1 MSAYKKLNANDVKIT
16 PFEAHKQYTI
26 NHTGTGSYG
35 VSGSYSF
42 FTASWTS
49 ESKDLFSD
57 ANRRYFQLDH
67 LYYRDF
73 LTTIDD
79 RLDVSDTPYLKQER
93 RLYEKANILSI
104 SQKNFGSGIQPGTFT
119 LTGSFSGSQF
129 NIKDDGYGN
138 LYDDNQNVLTKAA
151 FNSISDPRGRLLYL
165 GPVNGF
171 KKYDLTTDNNT
182 GQTLVNPPSHYN
194 AEGIYDDSY
203 YLNQV
208 KYKNIKFAGLNIPT
222 SSIWPTI
229 DFSSS
234 YVQAQTETLAGNT
247 FPSYVEVADSTQF
260 DFSEDFSIVLRFA
273 DGANMGVNDFPID
286 GLGFNDH
293 AELNQNHLMVS
304 GARIYFISK
313 NGEIP
318 TVPTNL
324 EGNAGLSLNTNTTGS
339 SQIFYDTP
347 SSQFPFELYY
357 EYSSSLGGT
366 ATPQWVFKRSDGI
379 NTSIA
384 TASAA
389 GNVGITNGFI
399 LLQKTGSNLELIL
412 DNSDIGKFTP
422 DITTGNC
429 NNKSPIYIGSKGIHP
444 NDTSQPQ
451 VYTNPPSNLFQIQ
464 IFNKA
469 LSFIEILNL
478 KTYTPTLTGTKT
490 VGNIFYDSGIATIT
504 HPYYLEVL
512 GNVSSSDDWTVTYK
526 NTHLI
531 YEHEITCTIAEDEF
545 NQTRNI
551 TTRKIQSINSDELAN
566 FATGSLFKPYVTT
579 VGLYNDE
586 GDLLVVGKLGQPT
599 RTSDETDTT
608 FILRYDT

>member
-138 LYDDNQNVLTKAA
+138 LYDDNVSTLFK
-151 FNSISDPRGRLLYL
+151 NSLNKFSDPRGRLLYL

-182 GQTLVNPPSHYN
+182 GQTLVNPPSWYN
-194 AEGIYDDSY
+194 ESYIYDDSY
-203 YLNQV
+203 YLNQL
-208 KYKNIKFAGLNIPT
+208 KYKNIKFEGLSIPT

-234 YVQAQTETLAGNT
+234 YQQAQTETLAGNT
-247 FPSYVEVADSTQF
+247 FPSYIEVTDNTQF
-260 DFSEDFSIVLRFA
+260 DFNGDFAVIIRF
-273 DGANMGVNDFPID
+273 NDPGN
-286 GLGFNDH
+286 GLGINDH
-293 AELNQNHLMVS
+293 SFLNQNHLMVS

-318 TVPTNL
+318 KTPTNL
-324 EGNAGLSLNTNTTGS
+324 EGNAGLPLSTTRTGS
-339 SQIFYDTP
+339 SQIYYDTP
-347 SSQFPFELYY
+347 SAQFPFELYY

-366 ATPQWVFKRSDGI
+366 ATPQYVFKRSDGI
-379 NTSIA
+379 NT
-384 TASAA
+384 TTLTRSAA
-389 GNVGITNGFI
+389 NIVDLTSDFI
-399 LLQKTGSNLELIL
+399 LLQKSGSQLEMWV
-412 DNSDIGKFTP
+412 GTTQQTTT
-422 DITTGNC
+422 DITVGNC

-451 VYTNPPSNLFQIQ
+451 IYTNPPGNLYQIQ
-464 IFNKA
+464 IFNQA
-469 LSFIEILNL
+469 LNL
-478 KTYTPTLTGTKT
+478 YDIASLISTSTITGTKT

>member
-138 LYDDNQNVLTKAA
+138 LYDDNLSILFK
-151 FNSISDPRGRLLYL
+151 NSLNKFSDPRGRLLYL

-182 GQTLVNPPSHYN
+182 GQTLVNPPSWYN
-194 AEGIYDDSY
+194 ESYIYDDSY
-203 YLNQV
+203 YLNQL
-208 KYKNIKFAGLNIPT
+208 KYKNIKFEGLSIPT

-229 DFSSS
+229 DFSAS
-234 YVQAQTETLAGNT
+234 YQQAQTETLAGNT
-247 FPSYVEVADSTQF
+247 FPSYIEVTDNTQF
-260 DFSEDFSIVLRFA
+260 DFNGDFAVIIRF
-273 DGANMGVNDFPID
+273 NDPGN
-286 GLGFNDH
+286 GLGINDH
-293 AELNQNHLMVS
+293 SFLNQNHLMVS

-318 TVPTNL
+318 KTPTNL
-324 EGNAGLSLNTNTTGS
+324 EGNAGLPLSTTRTGS
-339 SQIFYDTP
+339 SQIYYDTP
-347 SSQFPFELYY
+347 SAQFPFELYY

-366 ATPQWVFKRSDGI
+366 ATPQYVFKRSDGI
-379 NTSIA
+379 NT
-384 TASAA
+384 TTLTRSAA
-389 GNVGITNGFI
+389 NIVDLTSDFI
-399 LLQKTGSNLELIL
+399 LLQKSGSQLEMWV
-412 DNSDIGKFTP
+412 GTTQQTTT
-422 DITTGNC
+422 DITVGNC

-451 VYTNPPSNLFQIQ
+451 IYTNPPGNLYQIQ
-464 IFNKA
+464 IFNQA
-469 LSFIEILNL
+469 LNL
-478 KTYTPTLTGTKT
+478 YDIASLISTSTITGTKT

>member
-26 NHTGTGSYG
+26 SQTGTGSYG

-79 RLDVSDTPYLKQER
+79 RLDVSDIPYTKQER
-93 RLYEKANILSI
+93 RLYEKANILGI
-104 SQKNFGSGIQPGTFT
+104 SQKNFGSGIQPGTFI

-129 NIKDDGYGN
+129 SIKDDGLGN

-182 GQTLVNPPSHYN
+182 GQTLVNPPSYYN

-208 KYKNIKFAGLNIPT
+208 KYKNIRFKGVNIPT
-222 SSIWPTI
+222 ASIWPTI

-234 YVQAQTETLAGNT
+234 YDQAQIETLAGNT
-247 FPSYVEVADSTQF
+247 FPSYIEVANNTQF
-260 DFSEDFSIVLRFA
+260 DFNKDFSIIMRFN
-273 DGANMGVNDFPID
+273 GHTSGYGTLNYDFY
-286 GLGFNDH
+286 
-293 AELNQNHLMVS
+293 NQNHLMVS

-313 NGEIP
+313 NGEVP

-347 SSQFPFELYY
+347 SAQFPFELYY
-357 EYSSSLGGT
+357 EFSSSLNGT
-366 ATPQWVFKRSDGI
+366 ANPQWVFKRSDGV
-379 NTSIA
+379 NTSIV
-384 TASAA
+384 TASADLSVMLHA
-389 GNVGITNGFI
+389 DDLLFIQKSGSQLEINVGNSSTK
-399 LLQKTGSNLELIL
+399 LSNLQFLA
-412 DNSDIGKFTP
+412 P

-429 NNKSPIYIGSKGIHP
+429 NNKSPIYIGSKGIYP
-444 NDTSQPQ
+444 NDISQPQ
-451 VYTNPPSNLFQIQ
+451 IYTNPAGDLYQIQ
-464 IFNKA
+464 IFNKS
-469 LSFIEILNL
+469 LSLTELQKLGFDT
-478 KTYTPTLTGTKT
+478 KTFTGTKT

-512 GNVSSSDDWTVTYK
+512 ANLSSSDDWTATYK

-531 YEHEITCTIAEDEF
+531 YEHEITCTVAEDEF

-599 RTSDETDTT
+599 KTSNETDTT

>member
-42 FTASWTS
+42 FQASWTS
-49 ESKDLFSD
+49 ESKDLFLD

-104 SQKNFGSGIQPGTFT
+104 SQKNFGSEIQPGTFT

-129 NIKDDGYGN
+129 NIKDDGFGN
-138 LYDDNQNVLTKAA
+138 LYDDNQNILLKSA
-151 FNSISDPRGRLLYL
+151 FDKFSDPRGRLLYL

-171 KKYDLTTDNNT
+171 KKYDLTTNNNT
-182 GQTLVNPPSHYN
+182 GQTLVNPPSYYN
-194 AEGIYDDSY
+194 ESYVYDDSY
-203 YLNQV
+203 YLNQL
-208 KYKNIKFAGLNIPT
+208 KYKNIKFEGFNIPT
-222 SSIWPTI
+222 ASIWPTI
-229 DFSSS
+229 DFSAS
-234 YVQAQTETLAGNT
+234 YQQAQTETLAGNI
-247 FPSYVEVADSTQF
+247 FSSYIEVTDNTQF
-260 DFSEDFSIVLRFA
+260 DFNEDFAIIIRFNGPA
-273 DGANMGVNDFPID
+273 NDLGASDYPF
-286 GLGFNDH
+286 
-293 AELNQNHLMVS
+293 LNQNHLMVS

-318 TVPTNL
+318 KVPTNL
-324 EGNAGLSLNTNTTGS
+324 EGNAGLSLSTTRTGS
-339 SQIFYDTP
+339 SQIYYDTP
-347 SSQFPFELYY
+347 SAQFPFELYY

-366 ATPQWVFKRSDGI
+366 ATPRFVFKRSDGI
-379 NTSIA
+379 NTTILTRSA
-384 TASAA
+384 TAA
-389 GNVGITNGFI
+389 GLNGDFI
-399 LLQKTGSNLELIL
+399 LLQKTGSQLEMWTGT
-412 DNSDIGKFTP
+412 DQQ
-422 DITTGNC
+422 ITTDTTVGNC
-429 NNKSPIYIGSKGIHP
+429 NNKSPIYIGSKGIYP
-444 NDTSQPQ
+444 NDVSQPQ
-451 VYTNPPSNLFQIQ
+451 IYTNPPGNLYQIQ

-469 LSFIEILNL
+469 LSLIEIGLFGIGAAASVR
-478 KTYTPTLTGTKT
+478 TGTKT

-512 GNVSSSDDWTVTYK
+512 GNVSSSDSWTATYK

-531 YEHEITCTIAEDEF
+531 YEHEITCTVAEDEF

-599 RTSDETDTT
+599 KTSDETDTT

>member
-138 LYDDNQNVLTKAA
+138 LYDDNVSTLLK
-151 FNSISDPRGRLLYL
+151 NSLNKFSDPRGRLLYL

-182 GQTLVNPPSHYN
+182 GQTLVNPPSWYN
-194 AEGIYDDSY
+194 ESYVYDDSY
-203 YLNQV
+203 YLNQL
-208 KYKNIKFAGLNIPT
+208 KYKNIKFEGLNIPT

-234 YVQAQTETLAGNT
+234 YQQAQTETLAGNT
-247 FPSYVEVADSTQF
+247 FPSYIEVTDNTQF
-260 DFSEDFSIVLRFA
+260 DFNGDFAVIIRF
-273 DGANMGVNDFPID
+273 NDPGN
-286 GLGFNDH
+286 GLGINDH
-293 AELNQNHLMVS
+293 SFLNQNHLMVS

-318 TVPTNL
+318 KTPTNL
-324 EGNAGLSLNTNTTGS
+324 EGNAGLPLSTTRTGS
-339 SQIFYDTP
+339 SQIYYDTP
-347 SSQFPFELYY
+347 SAQFPFELYY

-366 ATPQWVFKRSDGI
+366 ATPQYVFKRSDGI
-379 NTSIA
+379 NT
-384 TASAA
+384 TTLTRSAA
-389 GNVGITNGFI
+389 SFVDLTSDLI
-399 LLQKTGSNLELIL
+399 LLQKSGSQLEMWLG
-412 DNSDIGKFTP
+412 STQQTTT
-422 DITTGNC
+422 DITVGNC

-451 VYTNPPSNLFQIQ
+451 IYTNPPGNLYQIQ
-464 IFNKA
+464 IFNQA
-469 LSFIEILNL
+469 LNINDIASLGL
-478 KTYTPTLTGTKT
+478 STSTGTKT

>member
-35 VSGSYSF
+35 VSGSYSYF
-42 FTASWTS
+42 QASWTS
-49 ESKDLFSD
+49 ESKDLFLD

-79 RLDVSDTPYLKQER
+79 KLDISDTPYLKQER
-93 RLYEKANILSI
+93 RLYERANILSI

-138 LYDDNQNVLTKAA
+138 LYNANISTAIFDK
-151 FNSISDPRGRLLYL
+151 FSDPRGRLLYL
-165 GPVNGF
+165 GPVKGF
-171 KKYDLTTDNNT
+171 KKYDLTTDNKT
-182 GQTLVNPPSHYN
+182 GQTLVNPPSWYN
-194 AEGIYDDSY
+194 ESYVYDDSY
-203 YLNQV
+203 YLNQL
-208 KYKNIKFAGLNIPT
+208 KYKNIQFEGLNIPT
-222 SSIWPTI
+222 ASVWPSIN
-229 DFSSS
+229 FSAS
-234 YVQAQTETLAGNT
+234 YQQAQIETLAGNI
-247 FPSYVEVADSTQF
+247 FSSYIEVNNDSQF
-260 DFSEDFSIVLRFA
+260 DFNNDFSIIIRFK
-273 DGANMGVNDFPID
+273 GPPNGNSF
-286 GLGFNDH
+286 
-293 AELNQNHLMVS
+293 LNQNHLMVS
-304 GARIYFISK
+304 GAKLYFISK

-318 TVPTNL
+318 KVPTPQ
-324 EGNAGLSLNTNTTGS
+324 EGNSGLPLSITLTGS
-339 SQIFYDTP
+339 SQIYYDTP
-347 SSQFPFELYY
+347 SAQFPFELYY

-366 ATPQWVFKRSDGI
+366 ATPRFVFRKSDGI
-379 NTSIA
+379 NTVTLTRNAQINA
-384 TASAA
+384 TLS
-389 GNVGITNGFI
+389 GD
-399 LLQKTGSNLELIL
+399 LIL
-412 DNSDIGKFTP
+412 IQKSGSQLEMWTGTDQQTAT
-422 DITTGNC
+422 DITIGNC

-451 VYTNPPSNLFQIQ
+451 IYTNPPGNLYQIQ

-469 LSFIEILNL
+469 LSLTEIALLGIGSNAFVRN
-478 KTYTPTLTGTKT
+478 GTKT

-512 GNVSSSDDWTVTYK
+512 GNASGSDNWTVTYK

-531 YEHEITCTIAEDEF
+531 YEHEVTCTITEDEF

-599 RTSDETDTT
+599 KTSNETDTT

>member
-35 VSGSYSF
+35 VSGSYSYF
-42 FTASWTS
+42 QTSWTS

-79 RLDVSDTPYLKQER
+79 KLDISDTPYLKQER
-93 RLYEKANILSI
+93 RLYERANILSI

-138 LYDDNQNVLTKAA
+138 LYDDNQPTLTKTA
-151 FNSISDPRGRLLYL
+151 FDRFSDPRGRLLYL
-165 GPVNGF
+165 GPVKGF
-171 KKYDLTTDNNT
+171 KKYDLTTDNKT
-182 GQTLVNPPSHYN
+182 GQTLVNPPSWYN
-194 AEGIYDDSY
+194 ESHVYDDSY
-203 YLNQV
+203 YLNQL
-208 KYKNIKFAGLNIPT
+208 KYKNIQFEGLSIPT
-222 SSIWPTI
+222 ASIWPTI
-229 DFSSS
+229 NFSAS
-234 YVQAQTETLAGNT
+234 YQQAQTETLAGNT
-247 FPSYVEVADSTQF
+247 FPSYIEVNNSSQF
-260 DFSEDFSIVLRFA
+260 DFNNDFSILIRF
-273 DGANMGVNDFPID
+273 NDPGN
-286 GLGFNDH
+286 GLGFDDH
-293 AELNQNHLMVS
+293 NFLNQNHLMVS

-318 TVPTNL
+318 KVPTNL
-324 EGNAGLSLNTNTTGS
+324 EGRAGLPLSTTRTGS
-339 SQIFYDTP
+339 SQIYYDKP
-347 SSQFPFELYY
+347 SAQFPFELYY

-366 ATPQWVFKRSDGI
+366 ATPRYVFRKSDGI
-379 NTSIA
+379 NTV
-384 TASAA
+384 TLTRSAA
-389 GNVGITNGFI
+389 SPINSLAGDLIFIQKSGSQLEMWIGANQQIT
-399 LLQKTGSNLELIL
+399 T
-412 DNSDIGKFTP
+412 DT
-422 DITTGNC
+422 TTGNC

-451 VYTNPPSNLFQIQ
+451 IYTNPPGNLYQIQ

-469 LSFIEILNL
+469 LSFNEIAFFALGPNASAR
-478 KTYTPTLTGTKT
+478 TGTKT

-512 GNVSSSDDWTVTYK
+512 GNASGSDNWTTTYK

-531 YEHEITCTIAEDEF
+531 YEHEVTCTVAEDEF

-599 RTSDETDTT
+599 KTSNETDTT